1 MMKTSLKATL
11 MLIGAVC
18 VLLFAGGFPRLGAP
32 DVYRGGAMLLLGVIG
47 AMLSL
52 WGAMRLAAGQVLRLI
67 VGMVLA
73 FLALAGVAVLF
84 RYGAGA
90 VELAQKGG
98 AMWAGAVGMGC
109 TALTGL
115 LFVAIFGYLAMR
127 LLTPR
132 LWLAM
137 SHVSVFLV
145 ALGAYLDFCGE
156 VTATLALPS
165 DASVR
170 ASSVQTEDG
179 REWPLG
185 FSLAVKEFEVSFY
198 DDVTRY
204 EIASAHNGRWENPQE
219 LSLRDGR
226 LWLGDESWPLS
237 DLKTAPGIDRPF
249 LMLPGETPR
258 LIMQMPPTVK
268 EYRALCELQTD
279 YKGMPESRTELLRV
293 NEPIE
298 CKGWLVSLMSY
309 RPMGNKLLV
318 IMQARRAPGRI
329 CAMSG
334 MLGLLLSLA
343 FWCWGGAA
351 CRRTKLSAAA
361 DNSSDSAAG
370 NAPSA
375 SQRAA
380 QTGTRGSDDGTRA
393 SGDDTRVSD
402 DGKEDAQA

>member
-1 MMKTSLKATL
+1 MMKRSLKATL
-11 MLIGAVC
+11 MVIGAVC

-32 DVYRGGAMLLLGVIG
+32 DLYRGGAMLLLGVIG

-52 WGAMRLAAGQVLRLI
+52 WGAARLAAGQVARMI
-67 VGMVLA
+67 AGMLLA

-115 LFVAIFGYLAMR
+115 LFVAIFGYLATR

-137 SHVSVFLV
+137 AHVSVFLV

-165 DASVR
+165 DGSVR
-170 ASSVQTEDG
+170 ASSVQTEDK
-179 REWPLG
+179 RELPLG

-198 DDVTRY
+198 DDVARY
-204 EIASAHNGRWENPQE
+204 EIASARNGRWENPQE
-219 LSLRDGR
+219 LTLRDGR

-237 DLKTAPGIDRPF
+237 DLQTAPGIERPF
-249 LMLPGETPR
+249 LLLPGETPR

-279 YKGMPESRTELLRV
+279 YKGMTESRTELLRV

-298 CKGWLVSLMSY
+298 CKGWLISLMSY

-343 FWCWGGAA
+343 FWCWGGTAA
-351 CRRTKLSAAA
+351 SCRGSELTAAA
-361 DNSSDSAAG
+361 DKD
-370 NAPSA
+370 PSA

-380 QTGTRGSDDGTRA
+380 QTGTSA
-393 SGDDTRVSD
+393 SD

>member
-1 MMKTSLKATL
+1 MMKRSLKASL
-11 MLIGAVC
+11 MVIGAVC

-32 DVYRGGAMLLLGVIG
+32 DLYRGGAMLLLGVIG

-52 WGAMRLAAGQVLRLI
+52 WGAVRLAAGQAVRMI
-67 VGMVLA
+67 VGMLLA
-73 FLALAGVAVLF
+73 FLALAGVAVLL

-90 VELAQKGG
+90 VDLAQKGG

-115 LFVAIFGYLAMR
+115 LFVAIFGYLATR

-137 SHVSVFLV
+137 AHVSVFLV

-156 VTATLALPS
+156 VTATLALPA
-165 DASVR
+165 DGSVR
-170 ASSVQTEDG
+170 ARSVQTEDE

-204 EIASAHNGRWENPQE
+204 EIASARNGRWENPQE

-226 LWLGDESWPLS
+226 LWLGNESWPLS

-298 CKGWLVSLMSY
+298 CKGWLISLMSY
-309 RPMGNKLLV
+309 RPMGNSQLV
-318 IMQARRAPGRI
+318 IMQVRRAPGRI

-343 FWCWGGAA
+343 FWCWGGTAA
-351 CRRTKLSAAA
+351 CRSSKLSFAA
-361 DNSSDSAAG
+361 DDDQ
-370 NAPSA
+370 SA
-375 SQRAA
+375 SQRGA
-380 QTGTRGSDDGTRA
+380 QTGTPA
-393 SGDDTRVSD
+393 SD
-402 DGKEDAQA
+402 DGKEDTQA